1 MMFWCNYHP
10 NQQTSTAEKSTSIL
24 ISILYLIGLIRWP
37 HNSRGGEG
45 GGGGRGRPY
54 FYSPTV
60 ILRCFVVR
68 IWFRLDSNRALHEYL
83 AMEIPYNKKIM
94 KGCGLSRVPSRRTFD
109 RRLVTISKDIKNRIT
124 TMGELFVR
132 DKIIDP
138 SILSTDST
146 LIKAQDYVWHKSSM
160 KKKVLPRSGIDTDAR
175 WGFSH
180 TKGWIFG
187 YKLHLIS
194 STGSIIVPLAADFTT
209 ANIPDNQMYS
219 ILITA
224 SLPVT
229 MIKRILYMS
238 ADPGYDDHELYDL
251 SSSMGFQLV
260 CPVKRYRNTPSDRI
274 KLIEFYKSDIGQ
286 TIYSLRSISIEPLI
300 EHIKSVFRVDPL
312 PVRGYAKTSS
322 VVLLSLL
329 LYQILVYYNCK
340 TRKDNPR
347 AIKYMLGT

>member
-1 MMFWCNYHP
+1 M
-10 NQQTSTAEKSTSIL
+10 
-24 ISILYLIGLIRWP
+24 IGLIRWP
-37 HNSRGGEG
+37 HNSRGGIG
-45 GGGGRGRPY
+45 RRGRPY
-54 FYSPTV
+54 VYSPTV

-83 AMEIPYNKKIM
+83 AMEMPYNKKVM
-94 KGCGLSRVPSRRTFD
+94 RVCGLSRIPNRRTFD
-109 RRLVTISKDIKNRIT
+109 RRLATISGDIKNRIT
-124 TMGELFVR
+124 TMDKLFVY

-146 LIKAQDYVWHKSSM
+146 PIKAKGHVWHKSSM
-160 KKKVLPRSGIDTDAR
+160 NKKVVPYSCIDTDSM

-180 TKGWIFG
+180 TKGCIFG

-229 MIKRILYMS
+229 IIKRTLYMS
-238 ADPGYDDHELYDL
+238 ADPGYDDHKLYDL

-274 KLIEFYKSDIGQ
+274 KLVEFYESDIGQ

-300 EHIKSVFRVDPL
+300 KHIKSVFRINPL
-312 PVRGYAKTSS
+312 PVRGYANASS
-322 VVLLSLL
+322 VVLLSVL
-329 LYQILVYYNCK
+329 LYQILVYY
-340 TRKDNPR
+340 
-347 AIKYMLGT
+347 L

>member
-1 MMFWCNYHP
+1 M
-10 NQQTSTAEKSTSIL
+10 
-24 ISILYLIGLIRWP
+24 YLIGLIRWP

-45 GGGGRGRPY
+45 RRGRPY
-54 FYSPTV
+54 VYSPTV

-83 AMEIPYNKKIM
+83 AMEMPYNKKVM
-94 KGCGLSRVPSRRTFD
+94 KDVGYPEY
-109 RRLVTISKDIKNRIT
+109 LVEEHLIDVLLRYLDDIKNRIT
-124 TMGELFVR
+124 TMGKLFVH

-146 LIKAQDYVWHKSSM
+146 LIKAKGHVWHKSSM
-160 KKKVLPRSGIDTDAR
+160 KKKVVPYSGIDTDAM

-194 STGSIIVPLAADFTT
+194 STGSIIVPLAVDFTT

-219 ILITA
+219 ILTA

-229 MIKRILYMS
+229 MIKRTLYMS
-238 ADPGYDDHELYDL
+238 ADPGYDDHELYNL
-251 SSSMGFQLV
+251 STDMGFQLV

-274 KLIEFYKSDIGQ
+274 KLVEFYESDIGQ

-300 EHIKSVFRVDPL
+300 EHIKSVFRIDPL
-312 PVRGYAKTSS
+312 HVRGYAKASS
-322 VVLLSLL
+322 VVLLSGTALSDTCLL
-329 LYQILVYYNCK
+329 
-340 TRKDNPR
+340 
-347 AIKYMLGT
+347 